1 MTLGHLNRRV
11 HLYLGL
17 ALLPWFLMY
26 GISSIPFAHS
36 AFFDERDRAKGQ
48 PDWTLRFERIVDVEV
63 PATDEPAALRDLG
76 ARLLAEA
83 RIAGTAFGTYRQA
96 PSQINVYWSSFWHS
110 TQLEYFADERRLRVK
125 DRRFRWD
132 HFLTGMHA
140 RGGFEQDGFLQN
152 SWSAVVDLVSLGMI
166 VWVGSGLYMWWG
178 IPAHRRW
185 GWLAIAAGTG
195 SFLLFAVRL

>member
-1 MTLGHLNRRV
+1 M
-11 HLYLGL
+11 
-17 ALLPWFLMY
+17 
-26 GISSIPFAHS
+26 
-36 AFFDERDRAKGQ
+36 
-48 PDWTLRFERIVDVEV
+48 
-63 PATDEPAALRDLG
+63 
-76 ARLLAEA
+76 
-83 RIAGTAFGTYRQA
+83 
-96 PSQINVYWSSFWHS
+96 
-110 TQLEYFADERRLRVK
+110 K

-140 RGGFEQDGFLQN
+140 RGGFEQDGFLQD